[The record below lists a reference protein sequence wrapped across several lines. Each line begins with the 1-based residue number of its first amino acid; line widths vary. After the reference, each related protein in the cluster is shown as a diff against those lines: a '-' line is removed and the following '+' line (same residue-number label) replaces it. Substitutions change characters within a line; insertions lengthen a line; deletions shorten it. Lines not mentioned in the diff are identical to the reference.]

1 MRFTKYFISLIMCV
15 CVLASV
21 FSVSAKNVEYAPY
34 EGYEY
39 DSDSESIAAPTSY
52 VFEKSYDFEDMGL
65 DKALESPS
73 DMYYD
78 GNILYVL
85 DAGNSRILK
94 LDSSLKAVGVI
105 ENITSDDGTMFTFV
119 GASGLVV
126 DKNGRYYIA
135 DTENKRILIVGEDA
149 KVIKVIEKPETSIV
163 GYDFSF
169 DVTKVLINDEGKLL
183 AIAKSINNGAF
194 VFDADGNFSSF
205 FGRSTV
211 QRTVD
216 IILNFIRK
224 QFMTREQIKKQQ
236 NYAPATIS
244 NYDIDDNGFI
254 YTVTISGSVQSD
266 NQIRK
271 LNYAGKNI
279 MKSQGIIKSYGDL
292 ETSRGGV
299 FTTNNYTSFS
309 DIDIDDNEFIHLLDD
324 GRGKIFQYTQNGQL
338 IAVYGGYGNQVGM
351 FQKPIAIETIGEEV
365 IVLDMTARNIS
376 VFKPTDYLKALRAAF
391 LDLDTSDPQK
401 AISLWEEVLS
411 YNSNSQFPYY
421 GLGMAYE
428 KLGDY
433 GKAMDYFKLA
443 DTANEYSD
451 AYHEYRKQYMSD
463 NILWL
468 AAIVIAVVVLIVV
481 GVKLA
486 KKKLAA
492 MNNGAFS
499 ALENK
504 YTFPLYTLSHPSDG
518 FQQFKY
524 RKELP
529 SYLLSVIIVIAFFL
543 IKVLQFFK
551 TGYIFNGNDP
561 QDYTILSTFIGS
573 VALVILFTVGN
584 WAVCSLLDGNGKMI
598 EIVSVTC
605 YAIIPYLLS
614 QLINVG
620 LSNILTL
627 DEAMTMSIITA
638 IGVIWSAMILLIG
651 LSQVHQ
657 YYIGKTIGTMIISL
671 FAMVII
677 AVIVFLLFSLMQ
689 QIIYFVK
696 SIWQE
701 LQLR

>member
-1 MRFTKYFISLIMCV
+1 MRFTKYFISLIMCI
-15 CVLASV
+15 CVLASA
-21 FSVSAKNVEYAPY
+21 FSVCAKNVEYSPY

-39 DSDSESIAAPTSY
+39 DSDNESVAAPTSY
-52 VFEKSYDFEDMGL
+52 VFEKSYDFSDMGL
-65 DKALESPS
+65 DKALDSPA

-85 DAGNSRILK
+85 DSGNSRILK

-105 ENITSDDGTMFTFV
+105 ENITSADGTSYTFA

-126 DKNGRYYIA
+126 DKSGRYYIA
-135 DTENKRILIVGEDA
+135 DTENKRVLIVGDDA
-149 KVIKVIEKPETSIV
+149 KIIKVIEKPETSIV

-244 NYDIDDNGFI
+244 NYDIDENGFV
-254 YTVTISGSVQSD
+254 YTVTINGSAQSD

-279 MKSQGIIKSYGDL
+279 MKSEGIIKSYGDL
-292 ETSRGGV
+292 ESSRSV

-309 DIDIDDNEFIHLLDD
+309 DIDIDDDSFIHLLDD

-338 IAVYGGYGNQVGM
+338 IAAYGGYGNQTGM
-351 FQKPIAIETIGEEV
+351 FQKPVAIETIGEKV
-365 IVLDMTARNIS
+365 LVLDMTTRNIS

-391 LDLDTSDPQK
+391 LDLDTSDPEK
-401 AISLWEEVLS
+401 AINLWEEVLS

-433 GKAMDYFKLA
+433 GKAMDYFRLA
-443 DTANEYSD
+443 DTREEYSD
-451 AYHEYRKQYMSD
+451 AFHEYRKQYMSD
-463 NILWL
+463 NILWI
-468 AAIVIAVVVLIVV
+468 AAVVICIIVLIAV
-481 GVKLA
+481 GVKFA

-504 YTFPLYTLSHPSDG
+504 YTFPLYTLTHPSDG

-529 SYLLSVIIVIAFFL
+529 SYLLSVIIILVFFL

-551 TGYIFNGNDP
+551 TGYVFNANDP

-573 VALVILFTVGN
+573 VALVILFSVGN
-584 WAVCSLLDGNGKMI
+584 WAVCSLMDGNGKMI
-598 EIVSVTC
+598 EIFSVTS
-605 YAIIPYLLS
+605 YAMIPYLLS
-614 QLINVG
+614 QLVNVG

-627 DEAMTMSIITA
+627 DEAMTLSIVSA
-638 IGVIWSAMILLIG
+638 IGIIWSAMILLIG
-651 LSQVHQ
+651 LSQIHQ
-657 YYIGKTIGTMIISL
+657 YYIGKTIATMIISF
-671 FAMVII
+671 FAMIII

-696 SIWQE
+696 TIWQE